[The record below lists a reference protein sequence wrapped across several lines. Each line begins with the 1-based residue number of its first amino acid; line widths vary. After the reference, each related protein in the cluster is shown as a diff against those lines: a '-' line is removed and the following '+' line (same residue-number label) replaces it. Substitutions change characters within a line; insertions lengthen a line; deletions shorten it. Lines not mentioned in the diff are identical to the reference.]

1 MIINAEEVKIFEVY
15 FKFIVALSSIIYL
28 VILELIMTESF
39 LN

>member
-15 FKFIVALSSIIYL
+15 FKVIVTLSSIIYFA
-28 VILELIMTESF
+28 ILELIMTESF